1 MWSFAELPFD
11 QPWMLFALPLALL
24 PLWQRARNA
33 LAFSWGAL
41 LPADRASDLLGG
53 ALRMIVSLAIV
64 ALVVA
69 LAGPYR
75 PAYEVEKMG
84 QGAEI
89 VMLVDRSRSMDQA
102 FLVSADRNTQP
113 TLLSYNTSREAT
125 DKSRPSKQQ
134 VARRMLGE
142 FAAQRTS
149 DRFAMVAFST
159 LPIQVLTFTP
169 KQEAVQS
176 AIVAGQVGR
185 GLSETDIGSAML
197 STLDMFRDRP
207 YTGSRIVMLVSDGGD
222 VIEPEKREALTRL
235 IREYRVTVY
244 WIYIRSPRSP
254 GLQAKDAALANGETA
269 PEYFLHTFFG
279 GIGTP
284 YRAYEAEDPE
294 ALKQAMADVSRLEN
308 LPISYTDSVPRRD
321 LASWAYAAA
330 LLLVLLLLISQW
342 MELRSW
348 R

>member
-1 MWSFAELPFD
+1 
-11 QPWMLFALPLALL
+11 
-24 PLWQRARNA
+24 
-33 LAFSWGAL
+33 
-41 LPADRASDLLGG
+41 
-53 ALRMIVSLAIV
+53 
-64 ALVVA
+64 
-69 LAGPYR
+69 
-75 PAYEVEKMG
+75 
-84 QGAEI
+84 
-89 VMLVDRSRSMDQA
+89 
-102 FLVSADRNTQP
+102 
-113 TLLSYNTSREAT
+113 
-125 DKSRPSKQQ
+125 
-134 VARRMLGE
+134 MLGE

-169 KQEAVQS
+169 KQAAVQS